1 MTKEE
6 IILELDRLK
15 SEAVRIIKLEEC
27 YTKKM
32 FGCDT
37 CINEINGYCELNSE
51 AECLVKAFDELK
63 ELVDAIL

>member
-15 SEAVRIIKLEEC
+15 GEAAGTIKLEEC
-27 YTKKM
+27 YTRKM

-37 CINEINGYCELNSE
+37 CINEINGYCELSSE
-51 AECLVKAFDELK
+51 IECLNKEFDKLK